1 MLEMVL
7 TFMANVG
14 LTLTT
19 RRADAVK
26 QWWPLGTNVARL
38 ALAWCIKN
46 PNMSTAIMGASKVS
60 QLEDNLKSVDV
71 VDQLTEEVMEKIE
84 GILDNKPEAMAFQA

>member
-26 QWWPLGTNVARL
+26 QWWPLGTNVARAAHARRL
-38 ALAWCIKN
+38 DQNSLIPLLIPLVISMISKLRLLQSLN
-46 PNMSTAIMGASKVS
+46 EITAIYFHS
-60 QLEDNLKSVDV
+60 
-71 VDQLTEEVMEKIE
+71 
-84 GILDNKPEAMAFQA
+84 